1 MLIGGSEKGGV
12 AAEKLVALD
21 SSVEQVGDDVL
32 ITARFKE
39 W

>member
-1 MLIGGSEKGGV
+1 MGE
-12 AAEKLVALD
+12 AAASPARRAALSRNIED
-21 SSVEQVGDDVL
+21 VGDDVL

>member
-1 MLIGGSEKGGV
+1 MDEARTFVAPILLSGGRREPV
-12 AAEKLVALD
+12 DREI
-21 SSVEQVGDDVL
+21 DDTL

>member
-1 MLIGGSEKGGV
+1 V
-12 AAEKLVALD
+12 ARAGHPRRAAL
-21 SSVEQVGDDVL
+21 SSVSEPVGPDTL